1 MNCLSM
7 LHYRSITLLVFHI
20 GLFGIGHTVFAQ
32 EHHPLDGALLPTRAT
47 LRSIAAE
54 QWKGLPRGYKL
65 PSAVDHSALLPPPG
79 DQGRQNSCIAWAV
92 AYGIGSYHLAQG
104 SGLPPTDSTGAME
117 PRRVLSPAFP
127 FDLTKSTFDT
137 TDTRCLG
144 SYFSKVFSILME
156 KGCCTWDEMP
166 YDPSPMGC
174 FNALPE
180 KAMHA
185 AHSNIMAPPL
195 RISPYEPDQVRY
207 HLAEGRPVAF
217 AMGIDT
223 AFKNTGK
230 RAAKGEPFR
239 WNPECAQPMPG
250 SHAMLAVGYN
260 DADSSF
266 LIMNSWG
273 LKWGQGGF
281 WRMSYALFDCHV
293 TEAYIVPSSIPA
305 VTDLVLQEP
314 EKSTDRARMKVKLQP
329 GEHAEVQG
337 LALALTQHEPA
348 ADRAVLLVKNAG
360 SPDSTSIERL
370 DLVEDRPLRFF
381 VGEDLMTV
389 TYTKAS
395 RTHDVRR
402 TRAHIVA
409 KVEEEG
415 TEPTEER
422 AMLLSDRIRL
432 ARAVRP

>member
-1 MNCLSM
+1 
-7 LHYRSITLLVFHI
+7 
-20 GLFGIGHTVFAQ
+20 
-32 EHHPLDGALLPTRAT
+32 
-47 LRSIAAE
+47 
-54 QWKGLPRGYKL
+54 
-65 PSAVDHSALLPPPG
+65 
-79 DQGRQNSCIAWAV
+79 
-92 AYGIGSYHLAQG
+92 
-104 SGLPPTDSTGAME
+104 
-117 PRRVLSPAFP
+117 
-127 FDLTKSTFDT
+127 
-137 TDTRCLG
+137 
-144 SYFSKVFSILME
+144 
-156 KGCCTWDEMP
+156 
-166 YDPSPMGC
+166 
-174 FNALPE
+174 
-180 KAMHA
+180 
-185 AHSNIMAPPL
+185 
-195 RISPYEPDQVRY
+195 
-207 HLAEGRPVAF
+207 
-217 AMGIDT
+217 
-223 AFKNTGK
+223 
-230 RAAKGEPFR
+230 
-239 WNPECAQPMPG
+239 MPG

-260 DADSSF
+260 DADSCF

-314 EKSTDRARMKVKLQP
+314 EKSTERARMKVKLQP

-337 LALALTQHEPA
+337 LALALVQHEPDA
-348 ADRAVLLVKNAG
+348 ERAVLLVKNAG
-360 SPDSTSIERL
+360 GSDSTSISRL
-370 DLVEDRPLRFF
+370 DLVEDRPLTFF

-402 TRAHIVA
+402 RRAHIVA

>member
-1 MNCLSM
+1 MMHNRNTARQVS
-7 LHYRSITLLVFHI
+7 YIGLLV
-20 GLFGIGHTVFAQ
+20 IGHSVLAQ

-54 QWKGLPRGYKL
+54 QWKGLPGGYRL
-65 PSAVDHSALLPPPG
+65 PAAVDLSARLPPPG

-92 AYGIGSYHLAQG
+92 AYGIGSYHRAQV
-104 SGLPPTDSTGAME
+104 SGLLPTDSTGAMV
-117 PRRVLSPAFP
+117 PQRVLSPAFP
-127 FDLTKSTFDT
+127 FDLTKSIFDT

-174 FNALPE
+174 FNDLPE
-180 KAMHA
+180 KALHA
-185 AHSNIMAPPL
+185 AHNNIMAPPL
-195 RISPYEPDQVRY
+195 RISPYELDQVRY

-223 AFKNTGK
+223 AFKNAGK
-230 RAAKGEPFR
+230 RAAKGAPFR
-239 WNPECAQPMPG
+239 WDPDCAQPMPG
-250 SHAMLAVGYN
+250 SHAMLAVGYS
-260 DADSSF
+260 DTDSTF
-266 LIMNSWG
+266 LVMNSWG
-273 LKWGQGGF
+273 RQWGEGGF
-281 WRMSYALFDCHV
+281 WRMTYSQFDCHV
-293 TEAYIVPSSIPA
+293 TEAYIVPSSTKA
-305 VTDLVLQEP
+305 VIDLVLHEP
-314 EKSTDRARMKVKLQP
+314 EKNTDRARMKVKLRP
-329 GEHAEVQG
+329 GEHAEVKG
-337 LALALTQHEPA
+337 LALALAQHVPD
-348 ADRAVLLVKNAG
+348 ADKAVLLVKNV
-360 SPDSTSIERL
+360 SNSDSTSIERL

-402 TRAHIVA
+402 TRAHIVT
-409 KVEEEG
+409 KVEEQG

-422 AMLLSDRIRL
+422 AILLSDRIRS
-432 ARAVRP
+432 ARAARP